1 MKNDLIQAAQEYIY
15 SRRDLSTMAEM
26 IPEHSR
32 ILDLGCG
39 TGRLLKALQVLKDA
53 RVMGVEMNEEKVIEC
68 IGRGV
73 PVIQANLDDGLSDF
87 KDDSYDYVILS
98 QTFQTVKR
106 PDVILDEMLR
116 IGKRGIVSFINIGYW
131 RARIQIAFGNMPVTR
146 TLPMQWYNT
155 TNIHLGTIS
164 DFRNLCKERNI
175 RIVHEIPLQER
186 NRIPLRCR
194 LWPNLFASTC
204 VFIIEK

>member
-1 MKNDLIQAAQEYIY
+1 
-15 SRRDLSTMAEM
+15 
-26 IPEHSR
+26 
-32 ILDLGCG
+32 
-39 TGRLLKALQVLKDA
+39 
-53 RVMGVEMNEEKVIEC
+53 MGVEMNESKVIEC

-73 PVIQANLDDGLSDF
+73 PVIQKNLDEGLSDF
-87 KDDSYDYVILS
+87 KDNSFDFVILS

-146 TLPMQWYNT
+146 TLPMQWYDT

-164 DFRNLCKERNI
+164 DFRKLCQERNI
-175 RIVHEIPLQER
+175 KIIKEIPLQER